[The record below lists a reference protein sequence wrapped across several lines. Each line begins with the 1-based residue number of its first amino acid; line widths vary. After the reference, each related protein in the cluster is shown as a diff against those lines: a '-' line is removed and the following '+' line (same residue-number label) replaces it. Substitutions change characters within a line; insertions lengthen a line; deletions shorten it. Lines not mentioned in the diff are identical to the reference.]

1 LFHEA
6 DGFYIFRQQVLR
18 IWKDK
23 MLLGATYRNL
33 LRLFIKAGHAD
44 GANAVIQVL
53 NKRAP

>member
-1 LFHEA
+1 LFQEA

-33 LRLFIKAGHAD
+33 LRLFIKQM
-44 GANAVIQVL
+44 VIQVL
-53 NKRAP
+53 NKLVS